1 MTKNRANPQRSY
13 LPGSTSSPAV
23 SECPTLSGNVRRIEN
38 SSFPHRQ
45 HDVLPVMA
53 SAPSW
58 AFAVRVCETGKLRKD
73 IQDLEDAVALCN
85 AQHPVK

>member
-13 LPGSTSSPAV
+13 LPGSTSSSAV

-53 SAPSW
+53 SAPSL
-58 AFAVRVCETGKLRKD
+58 AFAVRVCETEKVNKD
-73 IQDLEDAVALCN
+73 VQYLEDAVARWN
-85 AQHPVK
+85 AQYSIK

>member
-13 LPGSTSSPAV
+13 LPGSTSSPTV

-38 SSFPHRQ
+38 SSFSHRQ

-53 SAPSW
+53 SAPSL